1 LAYIQQMRDK
11 REHLLLGDSPMKL
24 YKLGGSL
31 LLFGFLLAK
40 GIAQQPQQQPMDIWR
55 AMQISLK
62 GAKSITPK
70 NGFVPDE
77 STAAKIGQ
85 AAAIAQYGEKTI
97 SQEMPFRARLY
108 GDTWLV
114 IGTLHPEGA
123 DGGTAVIK
131 ISKSGGRILFMTH
144 QQ

>member
-1 LAYIQQMRDK
+1 
-11 REHLLLGDSPMKL
+11 MKL
-24 YKLGGSL
+24 YKLCSAL
-31 LLFGFLLAK
+31 LPFGFLLAN
-40 GIAQQPQQQPMDIWR
+40 GIAQQPQPQPMDIWT

-62 GAKSITPK
+62 GAKSITPR

-77 STAAKIGQ
+77 STAVQIGQ
-85 AAAIAQYGEKTI
+85 AAATAQYGEKTI
-97 SQEMPFRARLY
+97 SQETPFRARLY
-108 GDTWLV
+108 NDTWLV

-131 ISKSGGRILFMTH
+131 ISKTDGRILFMTH

>member
-1 LAYIQQMRDK
+1 
-11 REHLLLGDSPMKL
+11 MKL
-24 YKLGGSL
+24 YKLGGAL
-31 LLFGFLLAK
+31 LLFGFLLAN
-40 GIAQQPQQQPMDIWR
+40 GIAQQPHPEPMDIWT
-55 AMQISLK
+55 ATQISLK
-62 GAKSITPK
+62 GAKSITPR

-77 STAAKIGQ
+77 STAARIGQ
-85 AAAIAQYGEKTI
+85 TAAIAQYGEKTI

-131 ISKSGGRILFMTH
+131 ISKTDGRILFMAH
-144 QQ
+144 QM